1 MCLQVC
7 VCPRS
12 ARRDSALY
20 CTVLILYC
28 TGKKTPVPVCTRSL
42 HSAHP
47 WHEDAGD
54 NMKMDLAL
62 GETMSIIKKHEKQYG
77 ETLDMTVRRR
87 RGGKKAKNRMN
98 QVIVLTLHSQG
109 TTSGRISLPR

>member
-1 MCLQVC
+1 MFTSMCMSPERA
-7 VCPRS
+7 PRQ
-12 ARRDSALY
+12 RPVLY
-20 CTVLILYC
+20 CTHTVLYRYVRVRF
-28 TGKKTPVPVCTRSL
+28 TPTRGM
-42 HSAHP
+42 AHP

>member
-1 MCLQVC
+1 MAQV
-7 VCPRS
+7 
-12 ARRDSALY
+12 
-20 CTVLILYC
+20 
-28 TGKKTPVPVCTRSL
+28 
-42 HSAHP
+42 

-62 GETMSIIKKHEKQYG
+62 GEAISIMKKHEKQYG

>member
-1 MCLQVC
+1 M
-7 VCPRS
+7 
-12 ARRDSALY
+12 
-20 CTVLILYC
+20 
-28 TGKKTPVPVCTRSL
+28 
-42 HSAHP
+42 AHP
-47 WHEDAGD
+47 WHEEDAGD

-62 GETMSIIKKHEKQYG
+62 GEAISIMKKHEKQYG

>member
-1 MCLQVC
+1 MSPERA
-7 VCPRS
+7 PRQ
-12 ARRDSALY
+12 RPVLY
-20 CTVLILYC
+20 CTHTVLY
-28 TGKKTPVPVCTRSL
+28 GYVRVRFTPTRGM
-42 HSAHP
+42 AHP

-62 GETMSIIKKHEKQYG
+62 GEAISIMKKHEKQYG